1 MEQPNRKRLLF
12 KSLPAAAILIGLM
25 LTLAGASLAWLI
37 SETSP
42 IVNTFTLG
50 KVDVE
55 IEETFDAGNT
65 AKTSIIIQNPE
76 NPQNVDAYVRVA
88 LIPMIVDGD
97 GEIQGEQVSLVELGF
112 KLNTGEGWFDGGDGY
127 YYYKNIVPVN
137 GATASL
143 IPDGDHISLTYNG
156 KPVRLDVIADAVQA
170 RPAAAVTGVWPVT
183 VNEDETLGGGAS

>member
-25 LTLAGASLAWLI
+25 LTLAGVSLAWLI

-55 IEETFDAGNT
+55 IQEIFDTGNT
-65 AKTSIIIQNPE
+65 AKTSIIIQNAE

-112 KLNTGEGWFDGGDGY
+112 RLNTTDWFYGDGY

-137 GATASL
+137 EKTTSL
-143 IPDGDHISLTYNG
+143 ISSGFSIRLTYNG
-156 KPVRLDVIADAVQA
+156 KPVRLDVIAD
-170 RPAAAVTGVWPVT
+170 TF
-183 VNEDETLGGGAS
+183 